1 MTMTSIIRNMVT
13 NTNTVKMLIVIKKM
27 IVNDQKEDGHLHQ
40 VLHAGPLHK
49 AASSH
54 WRLVAP

>member
-1 MTMTSIIRNMVT
+1 MVT